1 MDFLPVF
8 FEYAIKTAI
17 RGSTLEVSGILI
29 GLVGVYFSLQNESIY
44 TDELTDELT
53 GIFNRAYLEHL
64 QDKIRSKGVVLYGVM
79 IDINNFKSINDQYNH
94 KEGDEVLKRVAILLM
109 QGVSSFGSTIHFDGD
124 EFIAILNTTKEEEVK
139 ACIERVDRLLE
150 EEKKIFK
157 KPYDISVA
165 YGYDK
170 YDSEKMSFDAFMK
183 HIDEE
188 MYAAKAQ
195 YYGNHPEKDRRSSS
209 RE

>member
-1 MDFLPVF
+1 M
-8 FEYAIKTAI
+8 
-17 RGSTLEVSGILI
+17 
-29 GLVGVYFSLQNESIY
+29 QNESIY
-44 TDELTDELT
+44 TDELT
-53 GIFNRAYLEHL
+53 GIFNRAYLERL
-64 QDKIRSKGVVLYGVM
+64 QEHIKSKNKSSFYGIIM
-79 IDINNFKSINDQYNH
+79 DINDFKSINDTYGH
-94 KEGDEVLKRVAILLM
+94 KEGDEALRRFSILLK
-109 QGVSSFGSTIHFDGD
+109 QGVGKEGASIRYAGD

-139 ACIERVDRLLE
+139 ACMERVDRLLE

-170 YDSEKMSFDAFMK
+170 YDSEKMSFEAFMK

-188 MYAAKAQ
+188 MYDAKAQ

-209 RE
+209 R